1 MMPFLYSKRVGG
13 RNKVVYL
20 SFLFFLVGGAGIG
33 VVLNM
38 VSLIYR
44 LDIYVE
50 MLTKW
55 LNLTFWDSDEG
66 IRLEIYM

>member
-1 MMPFLYSKRVGG
+1 M
-13 RNKVVYL
+13 
-20 SFLFFLVGGAGIG
+20 VGGAGIG